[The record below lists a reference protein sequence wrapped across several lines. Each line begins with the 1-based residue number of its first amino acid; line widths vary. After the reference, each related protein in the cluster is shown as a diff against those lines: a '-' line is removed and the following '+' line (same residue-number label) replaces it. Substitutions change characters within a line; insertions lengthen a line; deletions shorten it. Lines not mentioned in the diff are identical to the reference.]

1 VELPRQYF
9 FAKRWLVEWSGV
21 DDLGL
26 HLMAGML
33 LFALCRFLLDAPRWF
48 AVASAILVGA
58 INEVVDA
65 MHVVL
70 RVEAIGEDFLAT
82 AVGACLALT
91 VSVFLPNRLRWRIK
105 KLKAFARL
113 RSAVATRRSC
123 RS

>member
-1 VELPRQYF
+1 MEIPRQYF
-9 FAKRWLVEWSGV
+9 LAKRWLVEWSGV

-33 LFALCRFLLDAPRWF
+33 LFALCRLLLDAPRWF

-58 INEVVDA
+58 INEMVDA

-82 AVGACLALT
+82 AVGACLAFA
-91 VSVFLPNRLRWRIK
+91 VSVFLPNRLRWVLKRP
-105 KLKAFARL
+105 KAFARL
-113 RSAVATRRSC
+113 RSTIDTRRSC